1 MSSPFRHQLLLLF
14 AFAIGWI
21 TSCTSAVAPSSA
33 TPTVTAITPTAG
45 SIQGGTVVTITGT
58 NFSGPGTVTLGGT
71 AAVDVTVR
79 SSTTITATTGPHV
92 FDRVDVVVT
101 VGGNSLS
108 LPQGYL
114 YFDPDP
120 QATLP

>member
-1 MSSPFRHQLLLLF
+1 MGRSHRRLLLLF
-14 AFAIGWI
+14 ALVIGWI

-33 TPTVTAITPTAG
+33 TPTVTGVTPTAG
-45 SIQGGTVVTITGT
+45 SIQGGTAVMITGT
-58 NFSGPGTVTLGGT
+58 NFSGPATVTLGGT

-79 SSTTITATTGPHV
+79 SPTTITATTGPHV
-92 FDRVDVVVT
+92 LDRVDIVVT

-114 YFDPDP
+114 YFDLDP
-120 QATLP
+120 EPTLP

>member
-1 MSSPFRHQLLLLF
+1 VPLVWSELE
-14 AFAIGWI
+14 
-21 TSCTSAVAPSSA
+21 V
-33 TPTVTAITPTAG
+33 
-45 SIQGGTVVTITGT
+45 
-58 NFSGPGTVTLGGT
+58 NFSGPATVTLGGT

-92 FDRVDVVVT
+92 FDRVDIVVT

-114 YFDPDP
+114 YFDLAEP
-120 QATLP
+120 TLP